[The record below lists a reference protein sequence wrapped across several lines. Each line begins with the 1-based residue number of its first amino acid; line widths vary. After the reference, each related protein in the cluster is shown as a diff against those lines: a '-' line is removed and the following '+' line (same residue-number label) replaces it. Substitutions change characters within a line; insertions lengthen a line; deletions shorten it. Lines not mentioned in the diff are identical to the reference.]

1 MATSSTIT
9 RQAPDEAPE
18 STRLSATAGRV
29 SDLAATMAG
38 AAGDA
43 AGRLPDLA
51 DRGRAAFLDVN
62 SRVQQGA
69 EESLTVGTAVSFGF
83 ALGLLI
89 GGANRI
95 LVAAAFVPVAMMGL
109 TLLDRAARGRLRLEA
124 AGA

>member
-9 RQAPDEAPE
+9 RQLPDEAPV
-18 STRLSATAGRV
+18 STRLSATAGKV
-29 SDLAATMAG
+29 SDAAATMAG
-38 AAGDA
+38 VAGDA

-51 DRGRAAFLDVN
+51 DRVRAAFLDVN
-62 SRVQQGA
+62 RRVQSGTD
-69 EESLTVGTAVSFGF
+69 ESLTVGTAVSFGF

-89 GGANRI
+89 GGASRI
-95 LVAAAFVPVAMMGL
+95 LVTAAFVPVATMGL

>member
-1 MATSSTIT
+1 MATSSTMT
-9 RQAPDEAPE
+9 RRVPGEAPE
-18 STRLSATAGRV
+18 STRLSATADKV
-29 SDLAATMAG
+29 SHVAATMAG

-62 SRVQQGA
+62 RRVRAGA
-69 EESLTVGTAVSFGF
+69 DESLTVGTAVSFGF
-83 ALGLLI
+83 AFGLLL

-109 TLLDRAARGRLRLEA
+109 TLLDRAARGRMRLEA

>member
-9 RQAPDEAPE
+9 RQSPDEAPV
-18 STRLSATAGRV
+18 STRLSATAGKV
-29 SDLAATMAG
+29 SDVAATMAG
-38 AAGDA
+38 VAGDA

-62 SRVQQGA
+62 RRVQSGA
-69 EESLTVGTAVSFGF
+69 DESLTVGTAVSFGF

-89 GGANRI
+89 GGASRI

>member
-9 RQAPDEAPE
+9 RQLPDEAPV
-18 STRLSATAGRV
+18 STRLSATAGKV
-29 SDLAATMAG
+29 SDAAATMAG
-38 AAGDA
+38 VAGDA

-51 DRGRAAFLDVN
+51 DRVRAAFLDVN
-62 SRVQQGA
+62 RRVQSGTD
-69 EESLTVGTAVSFGF
+69 ESLTVGTAVSFGF

-89 GGANRI
+89 GGASRI
-95 LVAAAFVPVAMMGL
+95 LVTAAFVPVAAMGL